1 MKKHKTV
8 LLRVS
13 IILVTLAVGIVLG
26 LWQVKPPRADED
38 LPAYQRMMGNIQR
51 LAAEPHPNGSA
62 EIERVRAE
70 ILAEIEG
77 MGVSPIVEAE
87 KITKRDAI
95 DNFLRMEDGVTL
107 DEWWAQ
113 NKDMYAEDGIYTP
126 EEIFTFSLLEETDSV
141 YVYNILVKLDAP
153 DSERSVMFVSH
164 YDSTSDGPGA
174 ADDMVAVC
182 AMLEALR
189 EQSQNGALQND
200 LYFLFTDGEEEGL
213 WGAWEFVKTHPDWK
227 ETIDMVVNLEARGN
241 RGYPLLFETSPKAYN
256 LVEAAVK
263 SGAKPI
269 GTSWAASIYAMMPN
283 FTDLTA
289 FLNAGYEGINFAA
302 VEGVETYHMP
312 TDSYEN
318 LNRDTAW
325 QYLQTTLSLADYAGN
340 NTLEGLYNA
349 PQEGVYFPFLPGVL
363 VLISGFWSYML
374 GALCCGLAMA
384 YGVIEFRGK
393 RLKLSF
399 LHILMGL
406 LTLLSIGS
414 MVFFPSGS
422 YLFYLPLLI
431 MALSA
436 FLKRWKIAHIAV
448 SAAGGVIV
456 LMLWVPVVF
465 LLWVTMIQ
473 PMLL

>member
-1 MKKHKTV
+1 
-8 LLRVS
+8 
-13 IILVTLAVGIVLG
+13 
-26 LWQVKPPRADED
+26 
-38 LPAYQRMMGNIQR
+38 
-51 LAAEPHPNGSA
+51 
-62 EIERVRAE
+62 
-70 ILAEIEG
+70 
-77 MGVSPIVEAE
+77 
-87 KITKRDAI
+87 
-95 DNFLRMEDGVTL
+95 
-107 DEWWAQ
+107 
-113 NKDMYAEDGIYTP
+113 
-126 EEIFTFSLLEETDSV
+126 
-141 YVYNILVKLDAP
+141 
-153 DSERSVMFVSH
+153 
-164 YDSTSDGPGA
+164 
-174 ADDMVAVC
+174 
-182 AMLEALR
+182 
-189 EQSQNGALQND
+189 
-200 LYFLFTDGEEEGL
+200 
-213 WGAWEFVKTHPDWK
+213 
-227 ETIDMVVNLEARGN
+227 MVVNLEARGN

-312 TDSYEN
+312 TDSYAN

-340 NTLEGLYNA
+340 NSLEGLYNA

-374 GALCCGLAMA
+374 GALCCGLALA
-384 YGVIEFRGK
+384 YGVIEFRDK